1 MSITDVLEAMEAT
14 TISQAISSGVP
25 WRHLFPAIET
35 VHVLSLTIVVGTIVM
50 VDMRLL
56 GLASRD
62 SAVSRLAREVLPWT
76 WIAFVMAAVSG
87 TLLFMSKAET
97 YYGNLQFRLKFLFM
111 FFAFVNMLV
120 FHFGV
125 YRRIHTWDHKW
136 PPPAAARVAG
146 ALSIGLWITVIV
158 FGRWIG
164 FTT

>member
-1 MSITDVLEAMEAT
+1 MSIPDFLEAMEGTA
-14 TISQAISSGVP
+14 ISQAISSGVP
-25 WRHLFPAIET
+25 WHHLFPAIET
-35 VHVLSLTIVVGTIVM
+35 VHVLSLTIVVGTIAM

-56 GLASRD
+56 GVASRD

-87 TLLFMSKAET
+87 ALLFMSKAET
-97 YYGNLQFRLKFLFM
+97 YYNNLQFRFKFLFM
-111 FFAFVNMLV
+111 LFAFLNMLV

-125 YRRIHTWDHKW
+125 FRRIRDWDYKL
-136 PPPAAARVAG
+136 PPPTAARVAG
-146 ALSIGLWITVIV
+146 ALSLGLWITVIF